1 MKQAETAFKA
11 KKRYLAIML
20 LCFLYGGFSIFF
32 FLYNT
37 YSIFWMAEIAAPEGA
52 GQQINDVNRF
62 VRATADENRFFRPE
76 RDGFARLASDPM
88 AMLSSPQTITYLI
101 GGIIALLAGIAI
113 WQLVRE
119 KEIKTAKQE
128 IAKNLL
134 LPDEK
139 AVVEALRKFDFE
151 LTQAK
156 IAKETG
162 LSKVQVHR
170 AIRRLESRGMVEKH
184 EYGLTNKIILKK
196 EFFE

>member
-1 MKQAETAFKA
+1 MKQAETVFKA

-37 YSIFWMAEIAAPEGA
+37 YSIFWMSEIAAPEGF
-52 GQQINDVNRF
+52 GQQINDANRF
-62 VRATADENRFFRPE
+62 VRAAGDENRFFRPE
-76 RDGFARLASDPM
+76 RDGLARLASDPM

-139 AVVEALRKFDFE
+139 AVIEVLRKFDFE